1 MKLWKVAVSGLL
13 TISMLTGMN
22 LSALAEESRNS
33 GISVEIKE
41 GAQDGVL
48 KDLESESLSGSS
60 TDFNDIQRGAA
71 GNDWFVEDE
80 DEDDHSTTIEDWNIK
95 VPLPDSSSSI
105 LDGSTGEFYIYP
117 TGQQSIPYVM
127 IMPFDYS
134 YGGESFLNSFKNNM
148 LSHYPDLQV
157 TEDIHEIE
165 IGQYDCWQ
173 TRYEYTIS
181 GYKALDRR
189 VAIDHNGKIYMFA
202 VKEIP
207 ELDLSVGNLLEDTIE
222 GLIFLDQTDAS
233 PQGNVGNG
241 GILNLRGN
249 QKPTM
254 NKPSTDDISTAFTM
268 TRIEDSDTGLTIA
281 RMYAPSDYSV
291 IQALDSYGNANTVC
305 SPACPWQLTLVAD
318 SPDYRTEMMYC
329 SQMSYIYSQ
338 QMYQEGTLY
347 YGISSMLE
355 PMTASAYADRIVQLV
370 YNNVGDIRC
379 VDIKETTD
387 EEQAYLQ
394 DRAQTLYDY
403 YDSSFSSTGF
413 MSMNG
418 AMSTYIEKEYAFEY
432 NGQEYTVIVI
442 TATDLVQYTQSM
454 GGFSDTLVQMTV
466 PYVYLYASPSEETD
480 AGRQNFDL
488 FMSNTR
494 VSDEFLIATQKISLE
509 LENAITSGTS
519 PSIDNDEIADILGT
533 GNGTYDKEEFC
544 DYILSQNSYTTSDG
558 KVVKIPNSYDYVY
571 EGENGNIYA
580 TNSTDQP
587 AGSTRLYAD

>member
-1 MKLWKVAVSGLL
+1 MKLWKAAVSGLL

-22 LSALAEESRNS
+22 LSVLAEESGNS

-41 GAQDGVL
+41 GALDGIL
-48 KDLESESLSGSS
+48 KDSDKESLSGSS
-60 TDFNDIQRGAA
+60 ADFNDIQRGAA
-71 GNDWFVEDE
+71 GNDLFVEDE
-80 DEDDHSTTIEDWNIK
+80 GEDNSTTIEDWNIK
-95 VPLPDSSSSI
+95 VPLPDNSSSI

-117 TGQQSIPYVM
+117 MGQEGIPYVM

-134 YGGESFLNSFKNNM
+134 YGGEAFLNSFKDNM

-157 TEDIHEIE
+157 TEDIHEIK

-181 GYKALDRR
+181 GYKAQDRR

-207 ELDLSVGNLLEDTIE
+207 ELNLFVGTLLEDTVE
-222 GLIFLDQTDAS
+222 GLIFLDQTNTS
-233 PQGNVGNG
+233 SQGDTGNG
-241 GILNLRGN
+241 GILNFGGN
-249 QKPTM
+249 TETESPKKTADT
-254 NKPSTDDISTAFTM
+254 NSTAFTM
-268 TRIEDSDTGLTIA
+268 TRIEDPDTGLTIA

-291 IQALDSYGNANTVC
+291 VQALDSYGNANTVC

-318 SPDYRTEMMYC
+318 SPDYSTEMMYC

-355 PMTASAYADRIVQLV
+355 PMTASAYADRIVQMV

-379 VDIKETTD
+379 VNIKETTD

-394 DRAQTLYDY
+394 NRAQANYDY
-403 YDSSFSSTGF
+403 YDSAFSSTGF
-413 MSMNG
+413 LSMEG
-418 AMSTYIEKEYAFEY
+418 AMSTYIEKEYAFEH

-454 GGFSDTLVQMTV
+454 GGFSDTLVQMAV
-466 PYVYLYASPSEETD
+466 PYVYVYASPSEKT
-480 AGRQNFDL
+480 ASGRANFDL

-494 VSDEFLIATQKISLE
+494 VSDEFVLATQKISLE
-509 LENAITSGTS
+509 LENAITSGTN
-519 PSIDNDEIADILGT
+519 PSIDNDELSDILGT
-533 GNGTYDKEEFC
+533 GYGTYDTEEFC

-558 KVVKIPNSYDYVY
+558 KVVKVPNSYDYVY
-571 EGENGNIYA
+571 EGENGNIYVS
-580 TNSTDQP
+580 NSTDQT
-587 AGSTRLYAD
+587 AGSTRLYAN